1 MNDYL
6 VPREITEALGLVR
19 LRKSTPGGLFLLSE
33 GDLLAY
39 GLQKAIDE
47 GAIVLSGGGIRV
59 EPDNSSSEPEGG
71 EPSAENQQSDQE
83 PEPEPEQNSA
93 PEPEPE
99 PELEPEPEAED
110 EPEVEPDPESE
121 EETDPEPTVEENE
134 NEEEE
139 ESV

>member
-19 LRKSTPGGLFLLSE
+19 LRKSTSGGLFLLSE

-59 EPDNSSSEPEGG
+59 EPENSSAEPEGG
-71 EPSAENQQSDQE
+71 EPPAENQQSDQE
-83 PEPEPEQNSA
+83 PEPEPEQNPA
-93 PEPEPE
+93 P
-99 PELEPEPEAED
+99 EPEPEAED
-110 EPEVEPDPESE
+110 EPEVEPEPESE
-121 EETDPEPTVEENE
+121 EETDPEPTVEDNK
-134 NEEEE
+134 
-139 ESV
+139 

>member
-59 EPDNSSSEPEGG
+59 EPDNSSAEPEGG
-71 EPSAENQQSDQE
+71 EPPAENQQSDHE
-83 PEPEPEQNSA
+83 PE
-93 PEPEPE
+93 
-99 PELEPEPEAED
+99 
-110 EPEVEPDPESE
+110 PESE
-121 EETDPEPTVEENE
+121 EETDPEPTVEDNE

>member
-6 VPREITEALGLVR
+6 VPREIAETLGLVR
-19 LRKSTPGGLFLLSE
+19 LRKSTSQGLFLLSE
-33 GDLLAY
+33 SDLLGY

-47 GAIVLSGGGIRV
+47 GALVLSNGGIRV
-59 EPDNSSSEPEGG
+59 EPDNSSAEPVGG
-71 EPSAENQQSDQE
+71 EPPAENQQSDQE
-83 PEPEPEQNSA
+83 PEPEPVQYPA

-99 PELEPEPEAED
+99 T
-110 EPEVEPDPESE
+110 E
-121 EETDPEPTVEENE
+121 EETDPEPAVENNE

>member
-59 EPDNSSSEPEGG
+59 EPDNRSAEPEGG
-71 EPSAENQQSDQE
+71 EPPADNQQSDQE
-83 PEPEPEQNSA
+83 PEPEPEQNPA

-99 PELEPEPEAED
+99 PEVEPE
-110 EPEVEPDPESE
+110 PESE
-121 EETDPEPTVEENE
+121 EETDPEPTVEDNE

>member
-59 EPDNSSSEPEGG
+59 EPDNSSAEPEGG
-71 EPSAENQQSDQE
+71 DPSAENQQSDQD
-83 PEPEPEQNSA
+83 PEPEPVQDPA

-99 PELEPEPEAED
+99 PEVEPE
-110 EPEVEPDPESE
+110 PESE
-121 EETDPEPTVEENE
+121 EETDPEPTVEDNE

>member
-19 LRKSTPGGLFLLSE
+19 LRKSTSGGLFLLSE

-59 EPDNSSSEPEGG
+59 EPENSSAEPEGG
-71 EPSAENQQSDQE
+71 EPPAENQQSDQE
-83 PEPEPEQNSA
+83 PEPEPEQNPA
-93 PEPEPE
+93 P
-99 PELEPEPEAED
+99 EPEPEAED
-110 EPEVEPDPESE
+110 EPEVEPEPESE
-121 EETDPEPTVEENE
+121 EETDPEPTIEDNE

>member
-1 MNDYL
+1 M
-6 VPREITEALGLVR
+6 R

-59 EPDNSSSEPEGG
+59 EPDNRSAEPEGG
-71 EPSAENQQSDQE
+71 EPAAENQQSDQE
-83 PEPEPEQNSA
+83 PEPEPVQDPA
-93 PEPEPE
+93 PEP
-99 PELEPEPEAED
+99 EPEPEAED
-110 EPEVEPDPESE
+110 EPEDEPEPESE
-121 EETDPEPTVEENE
+121 EETDPEPAVDNNE

>member
-47 GAIVLSGGGIRV
+47 GAIVLSNGGIKL
-59 EPDNSSSEPEGG
+59 DSNNSSVESVGG
-71 EPSAENQQSDQE
+71 EPPAENQQSNQE
-83 PEPEPEQNSA
+83 PEPEPVQDPA
-93 PEPEPE
+93 PEP
-99 PELEPEPEAED
+99 EPEPEAED
-110 EPEVEPDPESE
+110 EPEVEPEPGSE
-121 EETDPEPTVEENE
+121 EETDPEPAVENNE

>member
-59 EPDNSSSEPEGG
+59 EPDNRPAEPEGG
-71 EPSAENQQSDQE
+71 EPPAENQQSGQE
-83 PEPEPEQNSA
+83 PEPEPVQDPV
-93 PEPEPE
+93 PEP
-99 PELEPEPEAED
+99 EPEPEAED
-110 EPEVEPDPESE
+110 EPEDEPEPESE
-121 EETDPEPTVEENE
+121 EETDPEPAVDNNE

>member
-6 VPREITEALGLVR
+6 VPREIAETLGLVR
-19 LRKSTPGGLFLLSE
+19 LRKSTSQGLFLLSE
-33 GDLLAY
+33 SDLLGY

-47 GAIVLSGGGIRV
+47 GALVLSNGGIRV
-59 EPDNSSSEPEGG
+59 EPDNSSAEPVGG
-71 EPSAENQQSDQE
+71 EPPAENQQSDQE
-83 PEPEPEQNSA
+83 PEPEPVQDPA

-99 PELEPEPEAED
+99 PEVDPE
-110 EPEVEPDPESE
+110 PESE
-121 EETDPEPTVEENE
+121 EETAPEPAVENNE

>member
-47 GAIVLSGGGIRV
+47 GAIVLSNGGIKL
-59 EPDNSSSEPEGG
+59 DSNNSSVESVGG
-71 EPSAENQQSDQE
+71 ELPAENQQSDQE
-83 PEPEPEQNSA
+83 PEPA
-93 PEPEPE
+93 
-99 PELEPEPEAED
+99 
-110 EPEVEPDPESE
+110 VEN
-121 EETDPEPTVEENE
+121 NE

>member
-59 EPDNSSSEPEGG
+59 EPDNSSAEPEGG

-83 PEPEPEQNSA
+83 PEPEPVQDPA

-99 PELEPEPEAED
+99 PEVEPE
-110 EPEVEPDPESE
+110 PESE
-121 EETDPEPTVEENE
+121 EETDPEPTVEDNE

>member
-59 EPDNSSSEPEGG
+59 EPDNSSAEPEGG
-71 EPSAENQQSDQE
+71 EPSAENQQSEQE
-83 PEPEPEQNSA
+83 PEPEPVQDPA

-99 PELEPEPEAED
+99 PEVEPE
-110 EPEVEPDPESE
+110 PESE
-121 EETDPEPTVEENE
+121 EETDPEPTVEDNE